1 MFIAS
6 VESKFLFTADNH
18 IKSRTWTNSMLLH
31 SDAYAALGAASG
43 WLTDKYQDSIQTLV
57 IGGDWFDTDRPT
69 SEDVLQSVE
78 FLKRFHTVYYIRG
91 NHDKKDPSFL
101 ELMKYMP
108 DVDLVNLEG
117 TTVFLT
123 EDMQTAVTGI
133 NYTDSADE
141 LKSKIQICHDQAKS
155 QNVETLYLVLH
166 TSFKHLLNFGTS
178 KLEIQDIEAL
188 FPDMVVRVL
197 VGDVHTRDTVN
208 ICECN
213 GSYIHSPGATY
224 PTSIDKTSE
233 EPAMSVIPVTGTQ
246 IEDVPCQVRMYWRI
260 EYIDRSD
267 LDSTV
272 DAAMDAQVEGFLPPF
287 IRVLLP
293 EGKELKLLQSD
304 YPDVVVQVT
313 KMSAAGVETSEIRTR
328 TEHESYTLKQAVSDE
343 ASEDADLCDLA
354 VALLE
359 ADDPVAEISRWL
371 EFWKVERLA

>member
-1 MFIAS
+1 M
-6 VESKFLFTADNH
+6 KTA
-18 IKSRTWTNSMLLH
+18 M
-31 SDAYAALGAASG
+31 
-43 WLTDKYQDSIQTLV
+43 
-57 IGGDWFDTDRPT
+57 
-69 SEDVLQSVE
+69 
-78 FLKRFHTVYYIRG
+78 
-91 NHDKKDPSFL
+91 
-101 ELMKYMP
+101 
-108 DVDLVNLEG
+108 
-117 TTVFLT
+117 
-123 EDMQTAVTGI
+123 TGI
-133 NYTDSADE
+133 NYTDSADD
-141 LKSKIQICHDQAKS
+141 LKAKIQLCHDQAKS

-178 KLEIQDIEAL
+178 KLEIRDIEAL

-213 GSYIHSPGATY
+213 GSYIHSPGSTY
-224 PTSIDKTSE
+224 PTSIDKTAE
-233 EPAMSVIPVTGTQ
+233 EPAMSIIPVTGTQ
-246 IEDVPCQVRMYWRI
+246 IEDIPCQVRMYWRV

-313 KMSAAGVETSEIRTR
+313 KMTADGGEVSEIKNRTA
-328 TEHESYTLKQAVSDE
+328 HESYTLQQAVSDE
-343 ASEDADLCDLA
+343 ASEDADLRDLA

-359 ADDPVAEISRWL
+359 TDDPVAEIDRWL